1 VDHER
6 PIHPWRLPTTA
17 ELAPWR
23 VRSGY
28 AIGVLYAWFA
38 DPTVP
43 SLVLGSMVAAIGL
56 LIRGAAA
63 GYLRKNEKLTTS
75 GPYAY
80 TRNPLYFGSSLL
92 ALGLLVAGS
101 SWIAALLVATY
112 VATFYPA
119 VIRFEAE
126 HLRKL
131 HGITYDAYAAQVP
144 LFFPRLTPPA
154 AMADAADSGL
164 FSWEQYKAN
173 REHHAAIGSVGAMA
187 LLAVKALMM

>member
-1 VDHER
+1 MDHER